1 VPIVGYGTLEEKFR
15 QIGAELNF
23 GTITVDEAVDQF
35 FGEMDVVLN
44 Q

>member
-15 QIGAELNF
+15 QIGQELGY
-23 GTITVDEAVDQF
+23 GTLTVDEAVEQF
-35 FGEMDVVLN
+35 FNEMDVVLN